1 MKIKEGFV
9 LRQVLDES
17 IVVASGEASKSFH
30 GMIKL
35 NDSGADIWEWISK
48 GLSEEE
54 IAEKLAE
61 KYELSI
67 EKAKEDTS
75 DMIKQMA
82 EAGFLEI

>member
-48 GLSEEE
+48 GLSEDE